1 MECTSG
7 KNFRVSTKLGQSQIV
22 NNPLPGSAAPFS
34 PAPDAT
40 TQNQIGL
47 VNRGQLVPQ
56 QLIVSSDAAAYF
68 ELVMGGMLTSPTWQ
82 GLSALGSPSS
92 LSEQNSAAT
101 AITGGERVW
110 AGYTPSGGQGVQV
123 FDLRQLQVLSTNI
136 RGDTPETLSLVAT
149 NFAGTANVAA
159 TILYTEAMS

>member
-1 MECTSG
+1 
-7 KNFRVSTKLGQSQIV
+7 
-22 NNPLPGSAAPFS
+22 
-34 PAPDAT
+34 
-40 TQNQIGL
+40 

-56 QLIVSSDAAAYF
+56 QLIVSSGAAAYF
-68 ELVMGGMLTSPTWQ
+68 ELVMGGALTGPAWQ

-92 LSEQNSAAT
+92 LSEQDSAAT
-101 AITGGERVW
+101 AIMGGERVW

-123 FDLRQLQVLSTNI
+123 FDLRQLQALSTNI

-149 NFAGTANVAA
+149 SFAGTANVAA